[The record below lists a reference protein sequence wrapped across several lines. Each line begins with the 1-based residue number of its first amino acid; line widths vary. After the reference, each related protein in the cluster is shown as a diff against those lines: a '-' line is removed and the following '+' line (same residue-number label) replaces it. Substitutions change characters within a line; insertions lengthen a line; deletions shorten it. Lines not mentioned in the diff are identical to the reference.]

1 MIPAKQTL
9 MFRFDAAHNTRTS
22 NKMEFNPSRL
32 ALARKR
38 RGLSK
43 TVLAAQTDIAV
54 RSLGYYESESSGVTP
69 SREHLGILARRLEL
83 PIEFFFGDDIE
94 EIECDA
100 ASFRSLSGL
109 SASHRDAALAA
120 GTFAKMLSE
129 WIEQRFELPASSI
142 PSMRTFEPEGAAQA
156 LREEWGLGERPIA
169 NTVALLE
176 FHGARVF
183 TLPVDSRK
191 VDAFSLWHGG
201 APYVFLNTKKSAE
214 HSRFDACHELA
225 HLTLHAHGIPR
236 SREVESEADRFAGA
250 FLMPRGD
257 VLAHTPAART
267 ITARVIHK
275 LKKRWGVSAIALVYR
290 LHKLEILSDWQ
301 YRNLCIEL
309 SSAGYRSG
317 EPNGLDH
324 RDVSQIFAKVFA
336 ALKAEG
342 VTRGTIAR
350 DLALTTAEIDSLLV
364 GLAIASV
371 AQPQGQTSKPRST
384 RNKTPKPTFTIVK

>member
-1 MIPAKQTL
+1 MIPAKRKS
-9 MFRFDAAHNTRTS
+9 MFQFDAAPKTRTDS
-22 NKMEFNPSRL
+22 KMEFNPSRL

-43 TVLAAQTDIAV
+43 TALAAQTDISV
-54 RSLGYYESESSGVTP
+54 RSLGYYESKSSDISP
-69 SREHLGILARRLEL
+69 SQEHQAILASKLEL
-83 PIEFFFGDDIE
+83 PLEFFYGDDVE

-100 ASFRSLSGL
+100 ASFRSLSGM
-109 SASHRDAALAA
+109 SASQRDAALAA

-129 WIEQRFELPASSI
+129 WIEQRFELPEPSI
-142 PSMRTFEPEGAAQA
+142 PSLRSFEPEGAAQA
-156 LREEWGLGERPIA
+156 LRTDWGLGERPIV

-183 TLPVDSRK
+183 TLPIDSRK

-201 APYVFLNTKKSAE
+201 SPFVFLNTRKSAE

-236 SREVESEADRFAGA
+236 SREVESEADRFASA

-257 VLAHTPAART
+257 VLAHTPPART

-275 LKKRWGVSAIALVYR
+275 LKKRWAVSAIALVYR
-290 LHKLEILSDWQ
+290 LHKLEILSDWH

-317 EPNGLDH
+317 EADGMD
-324 RDVSQIFAKVFA
+324 RDVSQVFAKVFK

-342 VTRGTIAR
+342 VTRGAIAR
-350 DLALTTAEIDSLLV
+350 DLALTSAEIDSLLV

-371 AQPQGQTSKPRST
+371 SQPQGFVNKQSST
-384 RNKTPKPTFTIVK
+384 RLKTPKPTLRIV